1 MKVTCITKSHFLKF
15 AQTAAGDFEQ
25 WRFLAGPL
33 SIYSGNELNDVHP
46 ILSEFANARSDTS
59 SFIRDSGTEH
69 VASYV
74 QEVLSY

>member
-15 AQTAAGDFEQ
+15 AQIRRTSWTVID
-25 WRFLAGPL
+25 
-33 SIYSGNELNDVHP
+33 IYSGNELNDVHP